1 MREVDFRYLRSA
13 LESLNASTDL
23 VLAHGYVK
31 LTLSRQCSP
40 YASRRE
46 LAYEQIAP
54 VAPAGVLVCT
64 NYRNILLVGLSG
76 ETVEQAA
83 EDVGRAGRP
92 FEDSQLGWDGP
103 LADWVCEPVP
113 PTLKLLQGLL
123 QFASDRGLINPEWL
137 GAPLLYA
144 AWLVPVVIE
153 WDQDGRPVFS
163 WPDSGEP
170 ESEPVDQG
178 LPVEV

>member
-13 LESLNASTDL
+13 LQSLNSSTDL
-23 VLAHGYVK
+23 VLAHGYVQ
-31 LTLSRQCSP
+31 LTLAHQCSP
-40 YASRRE
+40 YASRRW
-46 LAYEQIAP
+46 LSYEPIAPIAP
-54 VAPAGVLVCT
+54 VGVLVCA
-64 NYRNILLVGLSG
+64 NYRNILLVGMYE
-76 ETVEQAA
+76 ETVKQAT
-83 EDVGRAGRP
+83 EDVGRDGRP
-92 FEDSQLGWDGP
+92 FENSQLGWDGP
-103 LADWVCEPVP
+103 LANWLCEPVP
-113 PTLKLLQGLL
+113 PTLRLLQGLL
-123 QFASDRGLINPEWL
+123 QLAGDHGLITPEWM